1 MAVTEPAAGWRSLFP
16 YEPYPQQV
24 DFMNDVESTLG
35 SGGTL
40 IAEAC
45 NGFGKTVSALSALL
59 TLGKPIKYATRTH
72 DQVRQVL
79 AEVERINIHADASYS
94 AVNLASRDHLCLN
107 PDCKGIPSREAQ
119 ELCGVLR
126 KEERC
131 PYKSEL
137 NETPTGLPRVL
148 SVDSLISMGR
158 RMRIC
163 PYYLAR
169 RVAKTRNL
177 TVCPYPYVFDPKIRM
192 MTGLD
197 LEGRLLVLDEGHN
210 ADQVGQETLSDT
222 LSDRILAAASD
233 ELKLVGM
240 NRAPL
245 RRLEDHL
252 AEVVTDQPT
261 LVKAEETYDNVA
273 HALGGD
279 LPVFIENHASAV
291 ETIRGRKEK
300 AGEPPLSY
308 LNGVLNFL
316 DLLMESRKDRYVAI
330 YQKANYGSNQL
341 EYRCLDPSLAIRPIV
356 DTAAGTLFMSGT
368 MSPLPLFAE
377 VLGLHKAELRSYP
390 AIETSDKIK
399 MTIDPSVTT
408 TYRDRGP
415 EMLRKIGM
423 AVSNALKEVPNGA
436 LIFFPQRTLM
446 ESSLDAWT
454 QVGLI
459 QVTGGRPYL
468 AGKPLFREGRD
479 AKTNQETV
487 ARYKAAAVT
496 PQGAI
501 LTCVFRGRNSE
512 GSNFPEDQ
520 CRGIVLVGVPYAN
533 YGDPLVR
540 AQIAYYDRR
549 SMGLGNR
556 WYTMDAFRA
565 SNQALGRGIRSRED
579 WCHYWLLDQRYGQH
593 QDLISAWAKG
603 AGPTIATP
611 ETL

>member
-1 MAVTEPAAGWRSLFP
+1 MPEPSEAWRSLFP
-16 YEPYPQQV
+16 YTPYPQQV
-24 DFMNDVESTLG
+24 DFMNDAEAILG

-59 TLGKPIKYATRTH
+59 PLGKPIVYATRTH

-79 AEVERINIHADASYS
+79 AEVERINTHADASYS

-107 PDCKGIPSREAQ
+107 PDCRGLPSREAQ

-131 PYKSEL
+131 PYRSDITEA
-137 NETPTGLPRVL
+137 PTGLPRIL
-148 SVDSLISMGR
+148 SVDALISTGR
-158 RMRIC
+158 RIRVC
-163 PYYLAR
+163 PYFLAR
-169 RVAKTRNL
+169 RVAKTRNI

-222 LSDRILAAASD
+222 LSDRSLAAASD
-233 ELKLVGM
+233 ELKSIGM

-252 AEVVTDQPT
+252 AEVIADQPT
-261 LVKAEETYDNVA
+261 LVKAEEAYDNIA

-279 LPVFIENHASAV
+279 PTAFIENHAPAV
-291 ETIRGRKEK
+291 EAIRGRKEK

-308 LNGVLNFL
+308 LNGVLGFIE
-316 DLLMESRKDRYVAI
+316 LLMESRKDKYVAI
-330 YQKANYGSNQL
+330 YRKGSYGSNQL

-356 DTAAGTLFMSGT
+356 DTAAGTLIMSGT
-368 MSPLPLFAE
+368 LSPLHLFAE
-377 VLGLHKAELRSYP
+377 VLGLKTAELRGYP
-390 AIETSDKIK
+390 AIQTSDRIRL
-399 MTIDPSVTT
+399 TIDPRVTT
-408 TYRDRGP
+408 TYRDRSP
-415 EMLRKIGM
+415 EMLKRIGEVV
-423 AVSNALKEVPNGA
+423 AEALKAVPNGA
-436 LIFFPQRTLM
+436 LIFFPQRDLM
-446 ESSLDAWT
+446 ERSLEAWT
-454 QVGLI
+454 QARLI

-479 AKTNQETV
+479 ARANQDMV
-487 ARYKAAAVT
+487 NRYKAAAVT
-496 PQGAI
+496 PQGAV

-512 GSNFPEDQ
+512 GSNFPDDQ
-520 CRGIVLVGVPYAN
+520 CRGIILVGVPYAN

-549 SMGLGNR
+549 SMGLGHR

-565 SNQALGRGIRSRED
+565 SNQALGRGIRSRDD
-579 WCHYWLLDQRYGQH
+579 WCHYWLLDQRYAQH

-603 AGPTIATP
+603 AGPTITEP

>member
-1 MAVTEPAAGWRSLFP
+1 MPEQAEAWRSLFP
-16 YEPYPQQV
+16 YDPYPQQV
-24 DFMNDVESTLG
+24 AFMNDAEGTLG
-35 SGGTL
+35 SGGVL
-40 IAEAC
+40 VAEAC

-59 TLGKPIKYATRTH
+59 PLGKPITYATRTH

-79 AEVERINIHADASYS
+79 AEVERINTYADTQYS
-94 AVNLASRDHLCLN
+94 AVNLASREHLCLN
-107 PDCKGIPSREAQ
+107 PDCRGIPSREAQ

-131 PYKSEL
+131 PYRSEM
-137 NETPTGLPRVL
+137 NEVPHGLPRVL
-148 SVDSLISMGR
+148 SVEALVATGR
-158 RMRIC
+158 RLRLC
-163 PYYLAR
+163 PYFLAR
-169 RVAKTRNL
+169 RVAKTRSI

-222 LSDRILAAASD
+222 LSDRSLAQASD
-233 ELKLVGM
+233 ELKVVGM

-252 AEVVTDQPT
+252 AEIVTDQPT
-261 LVKAEETYDNVA
+261 LVKAEEAYDNIA

-279 LPVFIENHASAV
+279 PTAFIENHATAG

-308 LNGVLNFL
+308 LNGVLTFL
-316 DLLMESRKDRYVAI
+316 ELVTESRKDRYVAI
-330 YQKANYGSNQL
+330 SGKASYGSNKL
-341 EYRCLDPSLAIRPIV
+341 EYRCLDPSLAVRPIV
-356 DTAAGTLFMSGT
+356 DTADGTLIMAGTI
-368 MSPLPLFAE
+368 SPLPLFAE
-377 VLGLHKAELRSYP
+377 VIGLNKAELRSYP
-390 AIETSDKIK
+390 AIQTSDKIK

-415 EMLRKIGM
+415 EMLRRIGE
-423 AVSNALKEVPNGA
+423 AVAEALKSIPNGA
-436 LIFFPQRTLM
+436 LVFFPQRTLM
-446 ESSLDAWT
+446 ESSLEAWT
-454 QVGLI
+454 KAGLI
-459 QVTGGRPYL
+459 QVTSGRPYL
-468 AGKPLFREGRD
+468 SGKPLFREGRD
-479 AKTNQETV
+479 ARANQDTV
-487 ARYKAAAVT
+487 TRYKTAAVT
-496 PQGAI
+496 TQGAV

-512 GSNFPEDQ
+512 GSNFPDDQ

-579 WCHYWLLDQRYGQH
+579 WCHYWLLDQRYAQH

-603 AGPTIATP
+603 TGPTIAGP

>member
-1 MAVTEPAAGWRSLFP
+1 MPEPSAGWRSLFP
-16 YEPYPQQV
+16 YDPYPQQV
-24 DFMNDVESTLG
+24 DFMGDTESTLG

-59 TLGKPIKYATRTH
+59 PLGKPITYATRTH

-79 AEVERINIHADASYS
+79 AEVEKINTHAGTAYT

-107 PDCKGIPSREAQ
+107 PDCRGRPSREAQ

-131 PYKSEL
+131 PYRSEF
-137 NETPTGLPRVL
+137 NDAPTGLPRVL
-148 SVDSLISMGR
+148 SVDTLVSTGR
-158 RMRIC
+158 RARLC
-163 PYYLAR
+163 PYFLAR
-169 RVAKTRNL
+169 RVAKTRSL
-177 TVCPYPYVFDPKIRM
+177 TVCPYPYVFDHKIRM

-222 LSDRILAAASD
+222 LSDRSLAAASD
-233 ELKLVGM
+233 ELKSIGM

-252 AEVVTDQPT
+252 AEVIGDEPT
-261 LVKAEETYDNVA
+261 LVKAEDAYDNVA

-279 LPVFIENHASAV
+279 LIAFTENHAPAV
-291 ETIRGRKEK
+291 EAIRGRKEK

-308 LNGVLNFL
+308 LNGVLGFL
-316 DLLMESRKDRYVAI
+316 ELLMESRKDKYVAI
-330 YQKANYGSNQL
+330 YQKASYGSNML

-356 DTAAGTLFMSGT
+356 DSAAGTLIMSGT
-368 MSPLPLFAE
+368 LSPLPLFAE
-377 VLGLHKAELRSYP
+377 VIGLNRAQLRSYP
-390 AIETSDKIK
+390 AIQTSDKIK

-415 EMLRKIGM
+415 EMQKKIGS
-423 AVSNALKEVPNGA
+423 AVAAALKGVPNGA
-436 LIFFPQRTLM
+436 LVFFPQRTLM
-446 ESSLDAWT
+446 ENSLEAWT
-454 QVGLI
+454 QAGLI
-459 QVTGGRPYL
+459 QVSGGRPYL
-468 AGKPLFREGRD
+468 AGKLLFREGRD
-479 AKTNQETV
+479 AKANQDTV

-496 PQGAI
+496 PQGAV

-512 GSNFPEDQ
+512 GSNFPDDQ
-520 CRGIVLVGVPYAN
+520 CRGIALVGVPYAN

-549 SMGLGNR
+549 SMGLGHR

-565 SNQALGRGIRSRED
+565 ANQALGRGIRSRED
-579 WCHYWLLDQRYGQH
+579 WCHYWLLDQRYAQH
-593 QDLISAWAKG
+593 SDLISAWAKG
-603 AGPTIATP
+603 AGPTIVEP

>member
-1 MAVTEPAAGWRSLFP
+1 LAMPEPSTGWRSLFP
-16 YEPYPQQV
+16 YNPYPQQV
-24 DFMNDVESTLG
+24 DFMTDTESTLG
-35 SGGTL
+35 SGDTL

-59 TLGKPIKYATRTH
+59 PLGKPITYATRTH

-79 AEVERINIHADASYS
+79 AEVERINAHADAQYS

-107 PDCKGIPSREAQ
+107 HDCHGLPSREAQ

-131 PYKSEL
+131 PYRSEF
-137 NETPTGLPRVL
+137 NEAPTGLPRVL
-148 SVDSLISMGR
+148 SVDALVSTGR
-158 RMRIC
+158 RIRVC
-163 PYYLAR
+163 PYFLAR
-169 RVAKTRNL
+169 RVAKTRSL

-192 MTGLD
+192 VTGLD

-222 LSDRILAAASD
+222 LSDRSLAVASD
-233 ELKLVGM
+233 ELKSVNM

-245 RRLEDHL
+245 RRLEDYL
-252 AEVVTDQPT
+252 AEVVADQPT
-261 LVKAEETYDNVA
+261 LVKSDEALDNVS
-273 HALGGD
+273 HALGGNIET
-279 LPVFIENHASAV
+279 FIENHTPAV
-291 ETIRGRKEK
+291 EAIRSKKEK

-308 LNGVLNFL
+308 LNGVLSFL
-316 DLLMESRKDRYVAI
+316 ELLMESRKDKYVAI
-330 YQKANYGSNQL
+330 YQKASYGSNQL

-356 DTAAGTLFMSGT
+356 DSAAGTLIMSGT
-368 MSPLPLFAE
+368 LSPLPLFAE
-377 VLGLHKAELRSYP
+377 VIGLNKAELHSYP
-390 AIETSDKIK
+390 AIQTSDRIK
-399 MTIDPSVTT
+399 MTIDPRVTT

-415 EMLRKIGM
+415 EMLRRIGE
-423 AVSNALKEVPNGA
+423 AVSTALKGVPNGA

-446 ESSLDAWT
+446 ESSLEAWT
-454 QVGLI
+454 QAGLI

-479 AKTNQETV
+479 ARMNQDTV
-487 ARYKAAAVT
+487 TRYKAAAVT
-496 PQGAI
+496 PQGAV

-512 GSNFPEDQ
+512 GSNFPDDQ

-549 SMGLGNR
+549 NMGLGNR

-565 SNQALGRGIRSRED
+565 ANQALGRGIRSRED
-579 WCHYWLLDQRYGQH
+579 WCHYWLLDQRYAQH
-593 QDLISAWAKG
+593 ENLISSWAKG
-603 AGPTIATP
+603 AGATILQP

>member
-1 MAVTEPAAGWRSLFP
+1 MPEPSEAWRSLFP
-16 YEPYPQQV
+16 YTPYPQQV
-24 DFMNDVESTLG
+24 DFMNDAEATLG

-59 TLGKPIKYATRTH
+59 PLGKPIVYATRTH

-79 AEVERINIHADASYS
+79 AEVERINTHADASYS

-107 PDCKGIPSREAQ
+107 PDCRGLPSREAQ

-131 PYKSEL
+131 PYRSDITEA
-137 NETPTGLPRVL
+137 PTGLPRIL
-148 SVDSLISMGR
+148 SVDALVSTGR
-158 RMRIC
+158 RVRIC
-163 PYYLAR
+163 PYFLAR
-169 RVAKTRNL
+169 RVAKTRNI

-222 LSDRILAAASD
+222 LSDRSLAAASD
-233 ELKLVGM
+233 ELKSIGM
-240 NRAPL
+240 NRTPL

-252 AEVVTDQPT
+252 AEVIADQPT
-261 LVKAEETYDNVA
+261 LVKAEEAYDNIA

-279 LPVFIENHASAV
+279 PTAFIENHAPAV
-291 ETIRGRKEK
+291 EAIRGRKEK
-300 AGEPPLSY
+300 DGEPPLSY
-308 LNGVLNFL
+308 LNGVLGFIE
-316 DLLMESRKDRYVAI
+316 LLMESRKDKYVAI
-330 YQKANYGSNQL
+330 YRKGSYGSNQL

-356 DTAAGTLFMSGT
+356 DTAAGTLIMSGT
-368 MSPLPLFAE
+368 LSPLHLFAE
-377 VLGLHKAELRSYP
+377 VLGLKTAELRGYP
-390 AIETSDKIK
+390 AIQTSDRIRL
-399 MTIDPSVTT
+399 TIDPRVTT
-408 TYRDRGP
+408 TYRDRSP
-415 EMLRKIGM
+415 EMLQRIGEVV
-423 AVSNALKEVPNGA
+423 AEALKAVPNGA
-436 LIFFPQRTLM
+436 LIFFPQRDLM
-446 ESSLDAWT
+446 ERSLEAWT
-454 QVGLI
+454 QARLI

-479 AKTNQETV
+479 ARANQDMV
-487 ARYKAAAVT
+487 NRYKAAAVT
-496 PQGAI
+496 PQGAV

-512 GSNFPEDQ
+512 GSNFPDDQ
-520 CRGIVLVGVPYAN
+520 CRGIILVGVPYAN

-549 SMGLGNR
+549 SMGLGHR

-565 SNQALGRGIRSRED
+565 SNQALGRGLRSRDD
-579 WCHYWLLDQRYGQH
+579 WCHYWLLDQRYAQH

-603 AGPTIATP
+603 AAPTIVGP
-611 ETL
+611 DTL

>member
-1 MAVTEPAAGWRSLFP
+1 MPEPSEAWRSLFP
-16 YEPYPQQV
+16 YTPYPQQV
-24 DFMNDVESTLG
+24 DFMNDAEAILG

-59 TLGKPIKYATRTH
+59 PLGKPIVYATRTH

-79 AEVERINIHADASYS
+79 AEVERINTHADASYS

-107 PDCKGIPSREAQ
+107 PDCRGLPSREAQ

-131 PYKSEL
+131 PYRSDITEA
-137 NETPTGLPRVL
+137 PTGLPRIL
-148 SVDSLISMGR
+148 SVDALISTGR
-158 RMRIC
+158 RVRIC
-163 PYYLAR
+163 PYFLAR
-169 RVAKTRNL
+169 RVAKTRNI

-222 LSDRILAAASD
+222 LSDRSLAAASD
-233 ELKLVGM
+233 ELKSIGM

-252 AEVVTDQPT
+252 AEVIADQPT
-261 LVKAEETYDNVA
+261 LVKAEEAYDNIA

-279 LPVFIENHASAV
+279 PTAFIENHAPAV
-291 ETIRGRKEK
+291 EAIRGRKEK
-300 AGEPPLSY
+300 DGEPPLSY
-308 LNGVLNFL
+308 LNGVLGFIE
-316 DLLMESRKDRYVAI
+316 LLMESRKDKYVAI
-330 YQKANYGSNQL
+330 YRKGSYGSNQL

-356 DTAAGTLFMSGT
+356 DTAAGTLIMSGT
-368 MSPLPLFAE
+368 LSPLHLFAE
-377 VLGLHKAELRSYP
+377 VLGLKTAELRGYP
-390 AIETSDKIK
+390 AIQTSDRIRL
-399 MTIDPSVTT
+399 TIDPRVTT
-408 TYRDRGP
+408 TYRDRSP
-415 EMLRKIGM
+415 EMLQRIGEVV
-423 AVSNALKEVPNGA
+423 AEALKAVPNGA
-436 LIFFPQRTLM
+436 LIFFPQRDLM
-446 ESSLDAWT
+446 ERSLEAWT
-454 QVGLI
+454 QARLI

-479 AKTNQETV
+479 ARANQDMV
-487 ARYKAAAVT
+487 NRYKAAAVT
-496 PQGAI
+496 PQGAV

-512 GSNFPEDQ
+512 GSNFPDDQ
-520 CRGIVLVGVPYAN
+520 CRGIILVGVPYAN

-549 SMGLGNR
+549 SMGLGHR

-565 SNQALGRGIRSRED
+565 SNQALGRGIRSRDD
-579 WCHYWLLDQRYGQH
+579 WCHYWLLDQRYAQH

-603 AGPTIATP
+603 AGPTITEP

>member
-1 MAVTEPAAGWRSLFP
+1 MPEPSTGWRSLFP
-16 YEPYPQQV
+16 YTPYPQQV
-24 DFMNDVESTLG
+24 DFMNDAEATLG

-59 TLGKPIKYATRTH
+59 PLGKPIVYATRTH

-79 AEVERINIHADASYS
+79 AEVERINTHADASYS

-107 PDCKGIPSREAQ
+107 PDCRGLPSREAQ

-131 PYKSEL
+131 PYRSDITEA
-137 NETPTGLPRVL
+137 PTGLPRVL
-148 SVDSLISMGR
+148 SVDALISTGR
-158 RMRIC
+158 RIRVC
-163 PYYLAR
+163 PYFLAR
-169 RVAKTRNL
+169 RLAKTRNI

-222 LSDRILAAASD
+222 LSDRSLAAASD
-233 ELKLVGM
+233 ELKSIGM

-252 AEVVTDQPT
+252 AEVIADQPT
-261 LVKAEETYDNVA
+261 LVKAEEAYDNIA

-279 LPVFIENHASAV
+279 PTAFIENHAPAV
-291 ETIRGRKEK
+291 EAIRGRKEK

-308 LNGVLNFL
+308 LNGVLGFIE
-316 DLLMESRKDRYVAI
+316 LLMESRKDKYVAI
-330 YQKANYGSNQL
+330 YRKGSYGSNQL

-356 DTAAGTLFMSGT
+356 DTAAGTLIMSGT
-368 MSPLPLFAE
+368 LSPLHLFAE
-377 VLGLHKAELRSYP
+377 VLGLKTAELRGYP
-390 AIETSDKIK
+390 AIQTSDRIRL
-399 MTIDPSVTT
+399 TIDPRVTT
-408 TYRDRGP
+408 TYRDRSP
-415 EMLRKIGM
+415 EMLKRIGEVV
-423 AVSNALKEVPNGA
+423 AEALKAVPNGA
-436 LIFFPQRTLM
+436 LIFFPQRDLM
-446 ESSLDAWT
+446 ERSLEAWT
-454 QVGLI
+454 QARLI

-479 AKTNQETV
+479 ARANQDMV
-487 ARYKAAAVT
+487 NRYKAAAVT
-496 PQGAI
+496 PQGAV

-512 GSNFPEDQ
+512 GSNFPDDQ
-520 CRGIVLVGVPYAN
+520 CRGIILVGVPYAN

-549 SMGLGNR
+549 SMGLGHR

-565 SNQALGRGIRSRED
+565 SNQALGRGIRSRDD
-579 WCHYWLLDQRYGQH
+579 WCHYWLLDQRYVQH

-603 AGPTIATP
+603 AAPTIVGP

>member
-1 MAVTEPAAGWRSLFP
+1 MPEQSTGWRSLFP
-16 YEPYPQQV
+16 YDPYPQQV
-24 DFMNDVESTLG
+24 DFMGDTESTLG

-59 TLGKPIKYATRTH
+59 PLGKPITYATRTH

-79 AEVERINIHADASYS
+79 AEVEKINTHAGTAYT

-107 PDCKGIPSREAQ
+107 PDCRGRPSREAQ

-131 PYKSEL
+131 PYRSEF
-137 NETPTGLPRVL
+137 NDAPTGLPRVL
-148 SVDSLISMGR
+148 SVDTLVSTGR
-158 RMRIC
+158 RTRLC
-163 PYYLAR
+163 PYFLAR
-169 RVAKTRNL
+169 RVAKTRSL
-177 TVCPYPYVFDPKIRM
+177 TVCPYPYVFDHKIRM

-222 LSDRILAAASD
+222 LSDRSLAAASD
-233 ELKLVGM
+233 ELKSIGM

-252 AEVVTDQPT
+252 AEVIGDEPT
-261 LVKAEETYDNVA
+261 LVKAEDAFDNVA

-279 LPVFIENHASAV
+279 LIAFTENHAPAV
-291 ETIRGRKEK
+291 EAIRSRKEK

-308 LNGVLNFL
+308 LNGVLGFL
-316 DLLMESRKDRYVAI
+316 ELLMESRKDKYVAI
-330 YQKANYGSNQL
+330 YQKASYGSNML

-356 DTAAGTLFMSGT
+356 DSAAGTLIMSGT
-368 MSPLPLFAE
+368 LSPLPLFAE
-377 VLGLHKAELRSYP
+377 VIGLNKAQLRSYP
-390 AIETSDKIK
+390 AIQTSDKIK

-415 EMLRKIGM
+415 EMQKKIGE
-423 AVSNALKEVPNGA
+423 AVATALKGVPNGA
-436 LIFFPQRTLM
+436 LVFFPQRTLM
-446 ESSLDAWT
+446 ENSLEAWT
-454 QVGLI
+454 QAGLI

-468 AGKPLFREGRD
+468 AGKLLFREGRD
-479 AKTNQETV
+479 ARANQDTV

-496 PQGAI
+496 PQGAV

-512 GSNFPEDQ
+512 GSNFPDDQ
-520 CRGIVLVGVPYAN
+520 CRGIALVGVPYAN

-549 SMGLGNR
+549 SMGLGHR

-565 SNQALGRGIRSRED
+565 ANQALGRGIRSRED
-579 WCHYWLLDQRYGQH
+579 WCHYWLLDQRYAQH
-593 QDLISAWAKG
+593 SDLISAWAKG
-603 AGPTIATP
+603 AGPTIVEP